1 MLETIYSFLNGFI
14 RNECYPTLYDRIDS
28 NLWIDL
34 TLFRLLAIFF
44 AAFISLMIILPGFRS
59 NKKIYVFIRWTTSLI
74 ILFLILFCNFMPY
87 WEHGAIRTRMPYK
100 FGRPKQINATLAIKI
115 GLRGF
120 NVTLVGDPIRQDSNE
135 INHNEYF
142 DWTWSQGKP
151 VYNFNDGH
159 LQKDYRKAQLRCLPY
174 SILWIAETFTI
185 DQEQIRIGRYYR
197 QAGWLAHIFLWTAV
211 PLFILA
217 NVLFQTVIY
226 YGSLFIIFT
235 GLSLLS
241 ANLIIISLRSTI
253 PFSLAFEDESLRT
266 NYSYCFYLNLIN
278 GLVCVS
284 IGFMTLI
291 ADLRWPDEIAEF
303 FGNDVLQSYEDY
315 FADDGEVLLRKKP
328 TNQEQTVNYRK
339 ITSGLRKR
347 TLNDGF
353 STFQKSNLRKM
364 IQSIRIDEE
373 EIDENGDEDG
383 ERNPSSTIEMPVYE
397 NLERLKPKP

>member
-14 RNECYPTLYDRIDS
+14 RNECYPTFYDRIDS

-59 NKKIYVFIRWTTSLI
+59 NKKIYVFIRWTTI
-74 ILFLILFCNFMPY
+74 CNFMPY

-151 VYNFNDGH
+151 
-159 LQKDYRKAQLRCLPY
+159 RKHSQ
-174 SILWIAETFTI
+174 SIKNRYGSEDI
-185 DQEQIRIGRYYR
+185 IGK
-197 QAGWLAHIFLWTAV
+197 LDV

-217 NVLFQTVIY
+217 NILFQTVIY

-284 IGFMTLI
+284 IGFITLI

-315 FADDGEVLLRKKP
+315 FADC
-328 TNQEQTVNYRK
+328 
-339 ITSGLRKR
+339 
-347 TLNDGF
+347 
-353 STFQKSNLRKM
+353 
-364 IQSIRIDEE
+364 
-373 EIDENGDEDG
+373 
-383 ERNPSSTIEMPVYE
+383 
-397 NLERLKPKP
+397 